1 MSFMLFIAIGGVA
14 GLVARL
20 IVPGNKSAG
29 AYVLAAFLGLL
40 GPVLATF
47 IGRAIGLYAPGEST
61 GLIGAIVGAAI
72 LVGLAEL
79 LTLLMRR
86 TQPPAKQQ
94 HPHATVQAREPTTS
108 PATDVVERLEA
119 LARLRASGAI
129 DDAEFQRLKA
139 EALTSGSTPSRP

>member
-1 MSFMLFIAIGGVA
+1 MTFMLFIAIGGVA

-20 IVPGNKSAG
+20 IVPGSKSGG

-47 IGRAIGLYAPGEST
+47 IGRAVGLYEPGEST

-72 LVGLAEL
+72 LVGFAEL

-86 TQPPAKQQ
+86 TQPPAR
-94 HPHATVQAREPTTS
+94 PRPATVQEREPTTES
-108 PATDVVERLEA
+108 PIAVVEKLEA

-139 EALTSGSTPSRP
+139 DALTSGSTPSRP

>member
-20 IVPGNKSAG
+20 IVPGRKSAG
-29 AYVLAAFLGLL
+29 AYVLAAILGLL

-47 IGRAIGLYAPGEST
+47 IGRALGLYQPGEST

-72 LVGLAEL
+72 LVGVAEL

-86 TQPPAKQQ
+86 TQPPAKPQ
-94 HPHATVQAREPTTS
+94 PATVPAREPI
-108 PATDVVERLEA
+108 ATLATEVVEKLEA

-139 EALTSGSTPSRP
+139 EALASGSTPS

>member
-1 MSFMLFIAIGGVA
+1 MSFMLFIAIGGGA

-29 AYVLAAFLGLL
+29 AFVLAAFLGLL
-40 GPVLATF
+40 GPVLATV
-47 IGRAIGLYAPGEST
+47 IGRAVGLYQPGEST

-72 LVGLAEL
+72 LVGVAEL
-79 LTLLMRR
+79 ISLLIRK
-86 TQPPAKQQ
+86 TQPPAK
-94 HPHATVQAREPTTS
+94 PRPATVPPREFITS
-108 PATDVVERLEA
+108 PSTDVVEKLET

-139 EALTSGSTPSRP
+139 EALASGSTPSRP